1 MPSTAGGFVCIEHKG
16 AWDTERQRRIL
27 NGMKRTVFAL
37 AAVVAL
43 VVPAAV
49 GAKLTASGA
58 EVSPAAPSAPAVP
71 YDEPC
76 NGHGAATYADL

>member
-1 MPSTAGGFVCIEHKG
+1 VQPPAEARGFAQKAE
-16 AWDTERQRRIL
+16 RRIL
-27 NGMKRTVFAL
+27 DGMKRTVFAL

-49 GAKLTASGA
+49 GAKLTASTA
-58 EVSPAAPSAPAVP
+58 KVSPAAPSAPAVP

-76 NGHGAATYADL
+76 NGHGATSYADL